1 MRAAEVAQRLAPLA
15 QRQMGY
21 VVRQQALQLGIE
33 DLDLLRAV
41 RRGYFEREERGLY
54 RAFGAPPHPF
64 PQLWAPYLH
73 LQALGCE
80 PQAVFACAQAL
91 YGLGSLEPA
100 PQFGV
105 AHRPARLP
113 ETPGLQLFGLQPPG
127 PECAG
132 MRCQEPASM
141 IAGLVRLGYDGG
153 HVGELAYQ
161 ALQRGLLDAP
171 ALRAQLAPLAGLL
184 GVGPG
189 DDPLAALLA
198 QAGWEL

>member
-15 QRQMGY
+15 QAQMGY
-21 VVRQQALQLGIE
+21 VVRQQALELGIQ

-41 RRGYFEREERGLY
+41 RLGYFEREGRGLY
-54 RAFGAPPHPF
+54 RSFGAPPHPL

-73 LQALGCE
+73 LQALGCD
-80 PQAVFACAQAL
+80 PQAVFAAAQAL
-91 YGLGSLEPA
+91 YGLGSLEPE

-105 AHRPARLP
+105 ASRPARLP
-113 ETPGLQLFGLQPPG
+113 EVPGLQLFGLQPPG
-127 PECAG
+127 PEVAG

-161 ALQRGLLDAP
+161 ALQRGLCDAP
-171 ALRAQLAPLAGLL
+171 RLRAQLAPFAQVLAGD
-184 GVGPG
+184 PG
-189 DDPLAALLA
+189 GDPLAALLA